1 MDGGTPMLVMVA
13 FVINLVI
20 GRVDSNPSGPHES
33 VEGLM

>member
-1 MDGGTPMLVMVA
+1 MGEPPMLVMVA